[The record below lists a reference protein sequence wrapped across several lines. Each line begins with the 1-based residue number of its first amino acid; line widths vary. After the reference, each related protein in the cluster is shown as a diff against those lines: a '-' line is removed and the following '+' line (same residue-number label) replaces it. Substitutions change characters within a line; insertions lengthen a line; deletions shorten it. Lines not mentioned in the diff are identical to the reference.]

1 MNALRGL
8 RVFCLSLAFAAPA
21 AAVWAAEPGPQPLVA
36 GAASSAKA
44 STHKVAAAAKVD
56 SKADAQVE
64 AKAAPKA
71 KAAATAKPKP
81 TKAAA
86 RKNKA
91 RKEADAVAAPVP
103 PAKLDLS
110 LPKAMVDNL
119 EPASK
124 EAAKPVAGKP
134 LLPALFPDKKPAT
147 EDFQMSGRL
156 LSNEMQLPMIR
167 NEGRHDIEGAAVEFQ
182 FKQ

>member
-1 MNALRGL
+1 MNALPGL
-8 RVFCLSLAFAAPA
+8 RVLCLSLALAVPA
-21 AAVWAAEPGPQPLVA
+21 GSVWSAEPGAQPLVA
-36 GAASSAKA
+36 DAASSAKA
-44 STHKVAAAAKVD
+44 SKQKVAAAAKAD
-56 SKADAQVE
+56 PKIESQAATKARAAAS
-64 AKAAPKA
+64 AKA
-71 KAAATAKPKP
+71 KP
-81 TKAAA
+81 TKATA

-134 LLPALFPDKKPAT
+134 LLPALFPDKKPQT

-167 NEGRHDIEGAAVEFQ
+167 NEGRRDIDGAAVEFQ

>member
-1 MNALRGL
+1 MNALRVL
-8 RVFCLSLAFAAPA
+8 RVFCLSLVLAVPA
-21 AAVWAAEPGPQPLVA
+21 SGVLAAEQAV
-36 GAASSAKA
+36 
-44 STHKVAAAAKVD
+44 H
-56 SKADAQVE
+56 
-64 AKAAPKA
+64 
-71 KAAATAKPKP
+71 AAATQSATASSKANAPKVASTAKAKPKPKP
-81 TKAAA
+81 TKATA

-91 RKEADAVAAPVP
+91 RKQADAVAAPVP

-110 LPKAMVDNL
+110 LPKAMVDRL
-119 EPASK
+119 EPPSK

-134 LLPALFPDKKPAT
+134 LLPALFPDKKPET

-167 NEGRHDIEGAAVEFQ
+167 NEGRRDVDGAALEFQ

>member
-1 MNALRGL
+1 MNALCGL
-8 RVFCLSLAFAAPA
+8 RVLCLSLALAAPA
-21 AAVWAAEPGPQPLVA
+21 GVVWAAEPGAQPLA
-36 GAASSAKA
+36 ANAASSAKA
-44 STHKVAAAAKVD
+44 STQKVVAPAKADSKPD
-56 SKADAQVE
+56 SKAKAS
-64 AKAAPKA
+64 AK
-71 KAAATAKPKP
+71 AKPKP
-81 TKAAA
+81 TKATA

-124 EAAKPVAGKP
+124 EAAKPVAGKT
-134 LLPALFPDKKPAT
+134 LLPALFPDKKPET

-167 NEGRHDIEGAAVEFQ
+167 NEGRREVDGAAVEFQ